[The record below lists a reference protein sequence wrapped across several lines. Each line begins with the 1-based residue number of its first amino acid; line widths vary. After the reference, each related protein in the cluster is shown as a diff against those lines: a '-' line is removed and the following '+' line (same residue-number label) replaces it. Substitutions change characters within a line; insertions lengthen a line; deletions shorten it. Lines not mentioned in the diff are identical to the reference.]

1 MKNYLLAVF
10 MVLCLSSVFGQDFLY
25 IREDASRR
33 EKVEMEVNS
42 AEAVFIAETSDIT
55 ITTSNKS
62 VDLVSS
68 PVQRKDGKYEYVVI
82 LDIGEGHFDRHFTV
96 EKKGTSFRTTTKK
109 KNIFAQGDRRY
120 FIVEEPKV
128 KFMLTQPEERVHL
141 AKNEACVEFYSPYPD
156 LRVDTNGL
164 LRARIDTSM
173 SDGGAY
179 VTSVIVNTVHL
190 EKMRAEYQESLPD
203 FWEEIT
209 TLTVRF
215 DNSNASSVSVAGLY
229 QRALWRYNIVTVSG
243 AGGKDSKN
251 LRLLSIL
258 FSPVEATVRLDGE
271 LLPAVHGRADA
282 FVDHGVHNYEIECPY
297 YHSASDS
304 VWLADTSR
312 TVNVTLK
319 PAFGYL
325 KVTGQGVRGATV
337 LVNGKEVGTAPYN
350 SGRLL
355 SGRYTVELKRD
366 LYHPYKEEVQIRDA
380 ETYEITTSLAP
391 DYAHVTFAVANNA
404 DIFVNDTLVGTGQYI
419 ADLRTGSYVVK
430 ASREGFTTTVDT
442 IAITPAMM
450 EKVFVLRSPT
460 PLYGLLAIRT
470 RPSKAMVWNKDTLL
484 CKTPCLMRTLIG
496 DYDLMMVKNKRDTV
510 HVSGAVQQRR
520 CLEVKTALPPLGR
533 HLPDSCV
540 KVKMNYVRHP
550 VAYQTG
556 ALLIFHFNYGVD
568 KNVPAFGLSV
578 GSLRR
583 FGWTL
588 NLNTNFDFHGFKFES
603 RPEGSQIVDSSYTR
617 LSATVGFVVRT
628 CNVLSLRVGIGASYC
643 SANQKISNQNWYV
656 DSFIAG
662 PQLDVGLAFHLNP
675 LMLTLGYST
684 TFFMHK
690 FTYNEV
696 RVGLG
701 FCIHK
706 RLSGTPI
713 KKKKDKISKKS
724 NS

>member
-1 MKNYLLAVF
+1 
-10 MVLCLSSVFGQDFLY
+10 MVLCLSSAFGQEFLS
-25 IREDASRR
+25 IREDVHRR
-33 EKVEMEVNS
+33 EKVDMENNS
-42 AEAVFIAETSDIT
+42 AEAVFIAETNDIT

-62 VDLVSS
+62 VDMVST
-68 PVQRKDGKYEYVVI
+68 PVRRKDGKYEYVII

-96 EKKGTSFRTTTKK
+96 EKNGTSFRTATKRK
-109 KNIFAQGDRRY
+109 SIFSQGERRY
-120 FIVEEPKV
+120 YIVEEPKL

-141 AKNEACVEFYSPYPD
+141 VKNEACVEFYSPYPD
-156 LRVDTNGL
+156 LRVDTNGIL
-164 LRARIDTSM
+164 QARIDTSM
-173 SDGGAY
+173 SEGGAY
-179 VTSVIVNTVHL
+179 VTSVIVNTTHL
-190 EKMRAEYQESLPD
+190 EKMQAVYQESLPD
-203 FWEEIT
+203 FWEELT

-215 DNSNASSVSVAGLY
+215 DNSNANSVSLAGLY
-229 QRALWRYNIVTVSG
+229 QRALLRYNIVPVSG
-243 AGGKDSKN
+243 AGSEESDN
-251 LRLLSIL
+251 LKLLSIL
-258 FSPVEATVRLDGE
+258 FSPAEATVRLDGE
-271 LLPAVHGRADA
+271 LLPSLHGRADA
-282 FVDHGVHNYEIECPY
+282 FVEPGIHNYEIECPY
-297 YHSASDS
+297 YHSSSDS
-304 VWLADTSR
+304 VRMVDTSR
-312 TVNVTLK
+312 TVNVSLK

-337 LVNGKEVGTAPYN
+337 LVDGKEVGTAPYN
-350 SGRLL
+350 SDRLP
-355 SGRYTVELKRD
+355 SGKYTVELKRD
-366 LYHPYKEEVQIRDA
+366 LYHPYKEDVLIKDA

-391 DYAHVTFAVANNA
+391 DYAHVTFAVANDA
-404 DIFVNDTLVGTGQYI
+404 EIFVNDALVGTGQYI
-419 ADLRTGSYVVK
+419 ADLRTGTYVVK

-442 IAITPAMM
+442 ITITPAMM
-450 EKVFVLRSPT
+450 EKVFVLQPPA

-496 DYDLMMVKNKRDTV
+496 DYDLMMVKNRRDTV
-510 HVSGAVQQRR
+510 YVSGTVQQRR
-520 CLEVKTALPPLGR
+520 CLEVKTSLPVLGR

-540 KVKMNYVRHP
+540 KVKKNYVRHP

-556 ALLIFHFNYGVD
+556 ALLIFHFDYGFE
-568 KNVPAFGLSV
+568 KKIPAFGLSV

-588 NLNTNFDFHGFKFES
+588 NLNTNFDFHGFKFEPRPDGS
-603 RPEGSQIVDSSYTR
+603 RVVDSSYTR

-662 PQLDVGLAFHLNP
+662 PQFDLGLAFHLNP
-675 LMLTLGYST
+675 LMITAGYST
-684 TFFMHK
+684 TYCKHK
-690 FTYNEV
+690 FAYNEI

-706 RLSGTPI
+706 KISGTPI

-724 NS
+724 DS